1 MPILGRETHLF
12 PETLFDR
19 AHDEHRAHH
28 EPGTPDEEPQRSG
41 IDRWWALYT
50 LSRQEKQLMRKLEAR
65 AIPFYCPIIERR
77 QRAPSGR
84 VRSVFEPLF
93 SNYVFLYGNAETR
106 QTALTTN
113 CISRCLDVT
122 DNQQLTVDLADLHR
136 LIETG
141 APLCREQRLT
151 EGCRVRIKQGPF
163 AGFEG
168 SILRREGETRLLVT
182 VNFMQQGASVVLDDC
197 LLEEV

>member
-1 MPILGRETHLF
+1 MPILARETHLF
-12 PETLFDR
+12 PDNLFDR
-19 AHDEHRAHH
+19 AHDEHRAHS
-28 EPGTPDEEPQRSG
+28 EPSATDDGPRRSE

-50 LSRQEKQLMRKLEAR
+50 LSRQEKQLMRKLKSR
-65 AIPFYCPIIERR
+65 SIPFYCPIIERR

-93 SNYVFLYGNAETR
+93 SNYVFLYGNSETR

-122 DNQQLTVDLADLHR
+122 NSLALTADLADLHR

-141 APLCREQRLT
+141 APLCREQRLK
-151 EGCRVRIKQGPF
+151 EGCRVRIKQGLF

-197 LLEEV
+197 LLEEI